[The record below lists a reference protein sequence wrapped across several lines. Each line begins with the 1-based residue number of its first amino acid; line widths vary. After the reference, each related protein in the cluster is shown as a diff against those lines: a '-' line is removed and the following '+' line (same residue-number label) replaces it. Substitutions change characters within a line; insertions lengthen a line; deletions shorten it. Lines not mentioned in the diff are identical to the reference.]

1 MKTTKT
7 YMIVQYSDDGESQIV
22 SRGLSL
28 TQARMETLTSPCEDI
43 AYMPEVKIDTNTITL
58 TA

>member
-7 YMIVQYSDDGESQIV
+7 YMIVQYQDNGETTIV
-22 SRGLSL
+22 SKGLTL
-28 TQARMETLTSPCEDI
+28 TQARMETLTSPSEDI
-43 AYMPEVKIDTNTITL
+43 AYMPEIATDSQSIML